1 MRIRLSHW
9 QVREGNS
16 VMCLH
21 VKVVEL
27 SADETQ
33 TFGNRPVSTNIRLS
47 LEIEKYDWPF
57 PHNFIAELGL
67 EKALSVYN

>member
-1 MRIRLSHW
+1 
-9 QVREGNS
+9 
-16 VMCLH
+16 MCLR

-27 SADETQ
+27 SADDTQ
-33 TFGNRPVSTNIRLS
+33 TFGNRPVFTNTRLS

-67 EKALSVYN
+67 EKALSAYN

>member
-1 MRIRLSHW
+1 
-9 QVREGNS
+9 
-16 VMCLH
+16 MCLR

-33 TFGNRPVSTNIRLS
+33 TFGNRPVPTDTRLS